1 MRVGPHEWDQC
12 HYKRDPRRSC
22 CGPAGQEPHTVS
34 MMMQVRPLASL
45 SEWVKDLEL
54 PQAAVWGADVAQIC
68 AAVWGRPAAAAALT

>member
-1 MRVGPHEWDQC
+1 
-12 HYKRDPRRSC
+12 
-22 CGPAGQEPHTVS
+22 

-68 AAVWGRPAAAAALT
+68 AAVWGRPAAAAALTGPLHWSFQVLQVQP

>member
-1 MRVGPHEWDQC
+1 
-12 HYKRDPRRSC
+12 
-22 CGPAGQEPHTVS
+22 

-68 AAVWGRPAAAAALT
+68 AAVWGRPAAAAALTGPLPWNFHVLQVQPKKKERKGAGEIPCPLSAM